1 MFTID
6 QISEAH
12 SKVKSGA
19 DFPQYIQDLIKLGV
33 IHYNTYVKDGHTVYW
48 GSDNF
53 RVQSQPKYDVKSI
66 AERSDKNLFIH
77 HLNMHQA
84 GEVSYPEFCSHCA
97 EDGVDRWIVDMVEMT
112 CTYYD
117 RAGNKL
123 LEEEIPVP

>member
-6 QISEAH
+6 QIKEAH

-19 DFPQYIQDLIKLGV
+19 DFPQYVQDLIRLGV
-33 IHYNTYVKDGHTVYW
+33 IHYSTYVKDGHTVYW

-53 RVQSQPKYDVKSI
+53 RVQSTPKYEQLEV
-66 AERSDKNLFIH
+66 AEHGDKNQFIH

-84 GEVSYPEFCSHCA
+84 GETTYPEFCNHA
-97 EDGVDRWIVDMVEMT
+97 AQDGVEKWTVDMVEMT

-117 RAGNKL
+117 HEGHKIY
-123 LEEEIPVP
+123 EEEIPTP

>member
-6 QISEAH
+6 QIKEAH

-19 DFPQYIQDLIKLGV
+19 DFPKYVQDLIKLGV
-33 IHYNTYVKDGHTVYW
+33 IHYNTYVRDGHTVYW

-53 RVQSQPKYDVKSI
+53 RVQSPPNYPTKEI
-66 AERSDKNLFIH
+66 ADKSDKNQFIH
-77 HLNMHQA
+77 KLNAHQA
-84 GEVSYPEFCSHCA
+84 GETDFATFCTHCA
-97 EDGVDRWIVDMVEMT
+97 ENGVEKWVVDMVEMT

-117 RAGNKL
+117 KTEHNL